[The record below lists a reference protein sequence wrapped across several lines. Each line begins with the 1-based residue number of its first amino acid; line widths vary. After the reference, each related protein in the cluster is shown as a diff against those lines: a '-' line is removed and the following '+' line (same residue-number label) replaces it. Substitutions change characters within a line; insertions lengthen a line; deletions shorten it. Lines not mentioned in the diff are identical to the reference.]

1 MTCLLLQPGFQP
13 FPGYVLKDK
22 LGAGGYG
29 EVWSADAPGGLTKAI
44 KFVFGSID
52 DQRGSTELRSLNRMR
67 KLNHPFLLSIERVEV
82 VDSQLVIVTELAQG
96 SLYDRFLEY
105 REKGYIGIPQ
115 ERLLRY
121 LADAADGLD
130 YLCQEHGLQ
139 HLDVKPGNLLLVAD
153 RVKVADFG
161 LIKNLQSVSQSAKN
175 GLTPMYAAP
184 EMFDGRPSPSS
195 DQYSLAVAYVEL
207 LSGNLPFRGRTCAQL
222 ANEHLNKA
230 PNLDSIPVI
239 ERPVLSKALA
249 KKPIMRFGSCREF
262 VRALEECRTEKK
274 SPGPK
279 LKSRLAPN
287 DSRNAGKPQA
297 DKRSEQGDNANS
309 ATKGD
314 QQLDGDHAKGAK
326 PLRLLAPLPP
336 LASIDRSE
344 NEKVLFIGLGG
355 TGGSAI
361 QVLRMRYDQSNLT
374 ASDNRKPRTLYIDT
388 DWEAIEQLTSSRN
401 LQAIPHEDTLSIR
414 LQSAQYFRQCKS
426 PDVNRISRRWIY
438 NIPRSQKTEGVRP
451 LGMLALLD
459 NARACYDTIVR
470 AIEGLFENSTE
481 NLSLRVYLLAS
492 AHGGTGGAILCEIGY
507 LLRHIALSMELP
519 IEIQAMLLC
528 ASSPEKGPAGLEVAS
543 AVVCLE
549 EIEKHFSVGGLHEP
563 LQSIP
568 HYQSFNQ
575 VPFDQVTLL
584 YGGVLGQK
592 RDWLTSIENMVDYV
606 RSQEQTDLGKRL
618 SQARIGTKEEAS
630 DDEKQDDHS
639 WLSTVGIRRLNLPSH
654 SDSIGLAN
662 RGCLDALNNWATL
675 IKKQIGDTQA
685 LEQNRT
691 SIKNPTTD
699 PAWTNDLFRGQQL
712 SPTSWVRRVIAT
724 LAPLDEKPLLTVSD
738 ASPMR
743 VKDEAPAMEWSLSDD
758 EIEDIEA
765 IASQL
770 NYDPEKAKQAVLGLL
785 SSSTLQLWAWIEQSV
800 LSCLP
805 GWKHFGKIMGEI
817 EHRFDLNIER
827 LAMVAQQIKEK
838 RESMLED
845 VYYSD
850 QTRIPDINLTLETLL
865 LEIRFHLLAANLQNK
880 LQTNLNE
887 IAARW
892 LRQSLRMLGEMT
904 EITAQLMSELGIQQT
919 GFEDEEEITGMI
931 LNPFYCEAIKFLR
944 DASYSRLSDCW
955 NLPPDS
961 RRRIPPECKE
971 LRGLIR
977 HVSCTQPAEETQAD
991 HSALH
996 GIGRTKGTAGDTNFF
1011 QDRFGWNAIF
1021 RSQSEAVN
1029 GEDGTDNSENNETAQ
1044 SLNSNLTDE
1053 FRRALPKLM
1062 KTGGAVRNVLMIGSR
1077 IESVLE
1083 PSHFQQIKNCRATT
1097 ISDPI
1102 PTRCSI
1108 FSIGEQINLAE
1119 LIRSTWA
1126 PNPAIEDLV
1135 RRLKTS
1141 PTGE

>member
-1 MTCLLLQPGFQP
+1 MTCLVLQPGFEP

-22 LGAGGYG
+22 LGSGGYG

-161 LIKNLQSVSQSAKN
+161 LIKNLQTVSQSAKN

-195 DQYSLAVAYVEL
+195 DQYSLAVAYIEL

-239 ERPVLSKALA
+239 ERPVLAKALA

-262 VRALEECRTEKK
+262 VRALEDCRTEKK

-279 LKSRLAPN
+279 LKSRFAPGE
-287 DSRNAGKPQA
+287 SRNAGDIQGG
-297 DKRSEQGDNANS
+297 KRPDQGDNANPS
-309 ATKGD
+309 PESV
-314 QQLDGDHAKGAK
+314 QQSDGIRAKNAK
-326 PLRLLAPLPP
+326 PLRLLSPLSP
-336 LASIDRSE
+336 LASNDKTKD
-344 NEKVLFIGLGG
+344 EKVLFIGLGG

-361 QVLRMRYDQSNLT
+361 QLLRMRYEQSNPT
-374 ASDNRKPRTLYIDT
+374 APANRKPRTLYIDT
-388 DWEAIEQLTSSRN
+388 DGESIEQLTSMRN
-401 LQAIPHEDTLSIR
+401 LQAIPHEDTLTIR
-414 LQSAQYFRQCKS
+414 LQSAQYFRHCKS

-451 LGMLALLD
+451 LGLLAFLD
-459 NARACYDTIVR
+459 NARQCYETLVR
-470 AIEGLFENSTE
+470 SIEGLFEDSTE
-481 NLSLRVYLLAS
+481 SIALKVYLMTS
-492 AHGGTGGAILCEIGY
+492 AHGGTGGSILCEIGY
-507 LLRHIALSMELP
+507 LLRHIALSLELP

-543 AVVCLE
+543 AVACLE

-592 RDWLTSIENMVDYV
+592 RDWLTSIENLVDYV

-618 SQARIGTKEEAS
+618 LQAREGVKESAS
-630 DDEKQDDHS
+630 DEEQQHDHH
-639 WLSTVGIRRLNLPSH
+639 WLSAVGFRRLNLPSH

-662 RGCLDALNNWATL
+662 RGCLDALNNWTTL

-685 LEQNRT
+685 LEHHRK
-691 SIKNPTTD
+691 IVKNAPSD
-699 PAWTNDLFRGQQL
+699 LAWTNDLFRGQQL
-712 SPTSWVRRVIAT
+712 SPTPWIRRVIAA
-724 LAPLDEKPLLTVSD
+724 LAPLENKPLLTVPDPPST
-738 ASPMR
+738 R
-743 VKDEAPAMEWSLSDD
+743 VTDQPPAMEWGLSDD

-770 NYDPEKAKQAVLGLL
+770 NYDPEKAKQAILYLL

-800 LSCLP
+800 LSTLS
-805 GWKHFGKIMGEI
+805 GWKHFGKIMGGI
-817 EHRFDLNIER
+817 EQRFDLNIER
-827 LAMVAQQIKEK
+827 ITTVARQIKEK
-838 RESMLED
+838 REAILED

-850 QTRIPDINLTLETLL
+850 QARIPDVDLTLDTML
-865 LEIRFHLLAANLQNK
+865 LEIRFHVLAANLQSK
-880 LQTNLNE
+880 LETNLNE

-904 EITAQLMSELGIQQT
+904 EVTAQLMTELGIQQT
-919 GFEDEEEITGMI
+919 GFEDEEEITGLI

-944 DASYSRLSDCW
+944 DSSYSRLSDCW

-961 RRRIPPECKE
+961 RRRVAPECKE
-971 LRGLIR
+971 IRGLVR
-977 HVSCTQPAEETQAD
+977 HVACTQPPDETNSDSTILNGPSRA
-991 HSALH
+991 
-996 GIGRTKGTAGDTNFF
+996 KGTAGDMNFF

-1021 RSQSEAVN
+1021 RSRSEGDNTEDGAENSEA
-1029 GEDGTDNSENNETAQ
+1029 SQ
-1044 SLNSNLTDE
+1044 SINSNLTDE

-1062 KTGGAVRNVLMIGSR
+1062 KSGGAVRNILMIGSR
-1077 IESVLE
+1077 IESILE
-1083 PSHFQQIKNCRATT
+1083 PTHFQQIKNCRATT

-1108 FSIGEQINLAE
+1108 FSIGEQINLSE
-1119 LIRSTWA
+1119 LIQCTWT
-1126 PNPAIEDLV
+1126 PNPALDELV

-1141 PTGE
+1141 QVSE